1 MAAQK
6 ERRRRRQ
13 CPSCGGDRIVRGGLV
28 EGVRVMLAPQT
39 EISEQLVSPVYSD
52 TCGDCGMVMLFARVG
67 GG

>member
-1 MAAQK
+1 M
-6 ERRRRRQ
+6 
-13 CPSCGGDRIVRGGLV
+13 